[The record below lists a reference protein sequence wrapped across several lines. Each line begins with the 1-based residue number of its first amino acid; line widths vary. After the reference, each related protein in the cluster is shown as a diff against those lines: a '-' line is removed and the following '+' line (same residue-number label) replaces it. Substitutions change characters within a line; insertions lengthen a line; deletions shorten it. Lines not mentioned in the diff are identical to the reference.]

1 LLLEDGDSTE
11 RSMALPPA
19 PVPPLFS
26 GIIDNL
32 RCFVSYSWYEV
43 CGKIDEGHLLAGT
56 RVEEVRN
63 WRSATSYVERYMA
76 KEETFP
82 EGLQTGRIWGMWNE
96 GLLPV
101 LRKAVEVSLSD
112 AYRIRRVYRRLAE
125 LRGKGDLHR
134 LTVFVRHEN
143 VVRLPGFLAGYT
155 TRRTRKKRVP
165 RDPIEALESAS
176 MNR

>member
-1 LLLEDGDSTE
+1 MKAS
-11 RSMALPPA
+11 
-19 PVPPLFS
+19 
-26 GIIDNL
+26 
-32 RCFVSYSWYEV
+32 SYAE
-43 CGKIDEGHLLAGT
+43 K
-56 RVEEVRN
+56 
-63 WRSATSYVERYMA
+63 YMA
-76 KEETFP
+76 KEEKFP

-143 VVRLPGFLAGYT
+143 VMRLLGLFGYHQEEQ
-155 TRRTRKKRVP
+155 P
-165 RDPIEALESAS
+165 RGQTVVF
-176 MNR
+176 